1 MTRLTSAAA
10 ATLIAIATATGA
22 FAQSTE
28 HKTSI
33 LTFSAP
39 VQVPGTTLQAGTY
52 VFERANPASDT
63 VWRIMDANRHHVI
76 AQMFFRPSH
85 RTWEQ
90 AASGSEKPLV
100 QFHETPAGTPP
111 ALKVVFY
118 PGDTWGNQFV
128 YPLEQAKQLAAATH
142 QPVLATDSNV
152 KTTAVPRLVFAQPD
166 GTVTPESQA
175 VGTAGTIEPQPV
187 GTTGDG
193 DDAAAATPI
202 DLDK

>member
-33 LTFSAP
+33 LTFSVP
-39 VQVPGTTLQAGTY
+39 VQVPGATLQAGTY

-63 VWRIMDANRHHVI
+63 VWRIMDTNRHHVI
-76 AQMFFRPSH
+76 AQMFYRNTR

-90 AASGSEKPLV
+90 AASGNGKPLI
-100 QFHETPAGTPP
+100 QLYETTAGSTP
-111 ALKVVFY
+111 ALKVVYY
-118 PGDTWGNQFV
+118 PGDTWGNEFV

-142 QPVLATDSNV
+142 HPVLATDSNV
-152 KTTAVPRLVFAQPD
+152 KTTAVPKLVFAQPD

-175 VGTAGTIEPQPV
+175 VGTTGDAEPQPV
-187 GTTGDG
+187 GTTGDS
-193 DDAAAATPI
+193 DDAATPI